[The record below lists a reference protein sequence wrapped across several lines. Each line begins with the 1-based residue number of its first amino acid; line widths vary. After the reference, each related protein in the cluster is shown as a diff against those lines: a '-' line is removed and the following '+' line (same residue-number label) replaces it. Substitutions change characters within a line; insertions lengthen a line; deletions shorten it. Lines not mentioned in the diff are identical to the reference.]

1 MPTDRH
7 ADGTQGVAHP
17 EVIEG
22 IPHAD
27 APLSMPEHVRQRLRE
42 AIIEGALSPGQRVS
56 EDELA
61 RAFGVSRTPVRE
73 AMRYLESE
81 GLLAHRRGR
90 GATIADLATR
100 EDAQVLFSVRV
111 PLESALAQRAC
122 GHITAPVL
130 RHLRSVHQAFEELA
144 LSKTESAADTRRLVE
159 LDADFH
165 MSIYRAAD
173 ASLLLPIVASYW
185 GQLLRELHRRDHD
198 PEHPVQFVASHD
210 KFVRQHAAILAAL
223 EQGDGELAGTSMA
236 EHLTEAWQRM
246 RAVWAETSSTS
257 TASPPE
263 A

>member
-1 MPTDRH
+1 MRSGSRD
-7 ADGTQGVAHP
+7 DGQQDD
-17 EVIEG
+17 
-22 IPHAD
+22 AD
-27 APLSMPEHVRQRLRE
+27 ATETIPRAELPLSMPEHVRQRLRE
-42 AIIEGALSPGQRVS
+42 AIIDGTLSPGQRVS

-122 GHITAPVL
+122 ERITAPVL
-130 RHLRSVHQAFEELA
+130 RHLTSVHASFEELA
-144 LSKTESAADTRRLVE
+144 LSTTESEADTQRLVE

-185 GQLLRELHRRDHD
+185 GQLLRELHRREHD

-210 KFVRQHAAILAAL
+210 RFVRQHAAILKAL
-223 EQGDGELAGTSMA
+223 EQGDGEQAGTTMA
-236 EHLTEAWQRM
+236 THLTEAWHGM
-246 RAVWAETSSTS
+246 RAVSAES
-257 TASPPE
+257 
-263 A
+263 